1 MKGKAK
7 SLRDNPII
15 NYFEESYQEIRK
27 VSWPTKTQAIRLTF
41 LVLGFCFVTAAIIGA
56 FDFGFSEG
64 YKSLKR
70 YSDTVVPPAPIQAPV
85 ASPVTTTTGAE
96 QPISVTGANGQPIQV
111 DATGAQSGQPIT
123 ITSAAAPTAATAPVP
138 AKAPTATPTAA
149 TAPVKTTN

>member
-1 MKGKAK
+1 MTGKDK
-7 SLRDNPII
+7 NLRNNPII
-15 NYFEESYQEIRK
+15 SYFEESWQEIRK

-85 ASPVTTTTGAE
+85 TAATGSE

-123 ITSAAAPTAATAPVP
+123 LT
-138 AKAPTATPTAA
+138 PTATPPAA
-149 TAPVKTTN
+149 STPPPAVPTAPAKPTN